1 MFYEVYFS
9 PATGKWRI
17 RIVTVYMFFFSWSK
31 DVMTGGD
38 ANHPLQAHEFDTH
51 AVAAAYASMIG
62 LAEAYMLLDRRNGYS
77 AWVQGSGC
85 HGTN

>member
-1 MFYEVYFS
+1 MFYEVYFN
-9 PATGKWRI
+9 PATGKWRM
-17 RIVTVYMFFFSWSK
+17 RIVTVYLFFFSWSR
-31 DVMTGGD
+31 DVMLPDTGS
-38 ANHPLQAHEFDTH
+38 PHEFDTH
-51 AVAAAYASMIG
+51 AAAAAYASTIG

>member
-17 RIVTVYMFFFSWSK
+17 RIVTVYLFFFSWSR
-31 DVMTGGD
+31 DVMLPD
-38 ANHPLQAHEFDTH
+38 VESPHEFDTH
-51 AVAAAYASMIG
+51 AVAVAYASMIG